1 MNQSKRKLIEDF
13 TGNKCDNSNYE
24 RNWVDLIYVSKII
37 CTKLGN
43 FGENITPHERKLLV
57 DLRQRVRD
65 NILTF
70 DKDKIFDSII
80 DFIET
85 FNITQPRKK

>member
-43 FGENITPHERKLLV
+43 F
-57 DLRQRVRD
+57 
-65 NILTF
+65 
-70 DKDKIFDSII
+70 
-80 DFIET
+80 
-85 FNITQPRKK
+85 